1 MNKSPLWLWVGV
13 RMTLLAVTA
22 VITILCIMTA
32 YYWLADARIEQAM
45 ASQDRAAF
53 NAALS
58 DVEGNRDVLWKI
70 IEKYHDINEFLP
82 GFTDNSDLWAL
93 LSFVIAVLPITI
105 VLGFLL
111 SRPLTAHFSRFA
123 EAARKVATG
132 DLSVRVAQ
140 HGHEP
145 SEIQVLCTD
154 FNAMVE
160 KLGVYEREVRESSSN
175 LAHELRT
182 PLNAALGRIQGMLD
196 DVFPLSAD
204 QLVLVQSQ
212 LNNLNNLVG
221 DLHLLSLAQAGQL
234 HLKVSE
240 FCVST
245 LIEERLA
252 WFAPQFEK
260 ASMTVTTSFRQPLR
274 LTGDYGRVG
283 QLINI
288 LIENSI
294 KYASYGKELTVTAD
308 CDNGQ
313 VCVEF
318 LDRGQGV
325 EEQDLRNMFVRFWR
339 AEQSRSR
346 VSGGGGLGLSIAEVI
361 CEAHRGMICAQR
373 RDGGGL
379 AVRVTLPLAPAPDLQ
394 LI

>member
-1 MNKSPLWLWVGV
+1 MNRSPLWLWVGT

-22 VITILCIMTA
+22 VVTIICIMTA
-32 YYWLADARIEQAM
+32 YYWFADAKIEQAM
-45 ASQDRAAF
+45 AVEDRAAF
-53 NAALS
+53 NAALA

-82 GFTDNSDLWAL
+82 GFADNSDLWAL

-132 DLSVRVAQ
+132 DLKVRVAQ
-140 HGHEP
+140 HRHEP
-145 SEIQVLCTD
+145 SEIQTLCTD

-182 PLNAALGRIQGMLD
+182 PLNAALGRVQGMLD
-196 DVFPLSAD
+196 EVFPLSPD
-204 QLVLVQSQ
+204 QLMLVQSQ
-212 LNNLNNLVG
+212 LNNLNALVG

-240 FCVST
+240 FCVSA

-260 ASMTVTTSFRQPLR
+260 ADMAVTTSLRQPLCLR
-274 LTGDYGRVG
+274 GDYGRIG

-288 LIENSI
+288 LIENAI
-294 KYASYGKELTVTAD
+294 KYASQGKELTVTTYRED
-308 CDNGQ
+308 DH
-313 VCVEF
+313 VCLEF
-318 LDRGQGV
+318 LDRGQAV

-346 VSGGGGLGLSIAEVI
+346 GSGGGGLGLSIAEVI
-361 CEAHRGMICAQR
+361 CDAHHGEIGADLRA
-373 RDGGGL
+373 GGGL
-379 AVRVTLPLAPAPDLQ
+379 AVKIILPLTVALDVQ
-394 LI
+394 HS